1 MTGQF
6 TDGLISACQRIPVTD
21 KSRWMMTDAEKKA
34 GVFDFRRRFR
44 DFTSNQVIAALQTDP
59 DDVYDLFGMMAVQG
73 SPDAAARVYGNE
85 NRRQMEDEI
94 RRLIYELK

>member
-6 TDGLISACQRIPVTD
+6 TEGLISACERLPVTD

-44 DFTSNQVIAALQTDP
+44 DFSANQLRTALQTDP
-59 DDVYDLFGMMAVQG
+59 DDVYDLFELMAIQG
-73 SPDAAARVYGNE
+73 DEDAAARVYGNE
-85 NRRQMEDEI
+85 SRIQTEDDI
-94 RRLIYELK
+94 RRLINDLK